1 MAKQIKMEL
10 LKNELKERN
19 ISYYMVQR
27 RTGISVS
34 LLSLMLAGKRN
45 MSVVKLNKSIKS
57 CKISIDK
64 IME

>member
-45 MSVVKLNKSIKS
+45 MSVVKLNKIIKS